1 MRNNQLLTELDMP
14 STLDKN
20 GNEIKI
26 GAIVK
31 VVYICPDFIS
41 KLPDDESDG
50 VASMLGEELEV

>member
-1 MRNNQLLTELDMP
+1 MP